1 MPESKNGGFG
11 VKASGILI
19 GLLVSL
25 AILLI
30 GSFILGLI
38 INFSSL
44 SNHSASRVLFITNY
58 FAIFVGGAV
67 SAYLAGSKGW
77 VNGGLV
83 GLVYMV
89 SIILLG
95 SLWNPV
101 IFSLGLAL
109 RVGIGFLISALGGMI
124 GVNIV

>member
-1 MPESKNGGFG
+1 MPEARNEGLGIK
-11 VKASGILI
+11 VSGILI

-25 AILLI
+25 AILLV

-44 SNHSASRVLFITNY
+44 SNNSASRVLFITNY
-58 FAIFVGGAV
+58 FAIFVGGIV

-77 VNGGLV
+77 INGGLV
-83 GLVYMV
+83 GLVYMG

-101 IFSLGLAL
+101 VFSLGLGL

-124 GVNIV
+124 GVNII